1 MRAGRLAREAS
12 PLGASL
18 SPTQV
23 PPRSRVCFHE
33 MQVLREQRE
42 YAVLTASRRERD
54 AWTELIER
62 ANRSDDDDPDALRGY
77 RERWQAASRR
87 LVEALEALKTS
98 RR

>member
-1 MRAGRLAREAS
+1 M
-12 PLGASL
+12 
-18 SPTQV
+18 
-23 PPRSRVCFHE
+23 H
-33 MQVLREQRE
+33 VLREQRE

-62 ANRSDDDDPDALRGY
+62 ANRSDDDPAAVHGY

>member
-1 MRAGRLAREAS
+1 M
-12 PLGASL
+12 
-18 SPTQV
+18 
-23 PPRSRVCFHE
+23 H
-33 MQVLREQRE
+33 VLREQRE

-62 ANRSDDDDPDALRGY
+62 ANRSDDDDPDAVRAY